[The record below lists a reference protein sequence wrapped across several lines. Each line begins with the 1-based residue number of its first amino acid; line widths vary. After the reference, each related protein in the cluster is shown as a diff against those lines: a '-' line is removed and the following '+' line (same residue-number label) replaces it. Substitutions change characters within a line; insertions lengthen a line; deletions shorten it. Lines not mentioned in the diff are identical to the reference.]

1 MRNGIVRKTRRGYF
15 FFVEDLSEFETRKVY
30 IYRDWLKGDVIR
42 VNAKMP
48 FRLHFPFF
56 FIGAYDNTLHVGK
69 RVDCDGL

>member
-1 MRNGIVRKTRRGYF
+1 MRKTRRGYF

-42 VNAKMP
+42 ANAKMP

-56 FIGAYDNTLHVGK
+56 FYRSV
-69 RVDCDGL
+69 R